1 MSSPQYFGVRLTAAA
16 GKFAKI
22 LAKSARYGVE
32 LNLPGLRS
40 WPRRSF
46 PHLVF
51 YFEMKDCI
59 DVWRVLPGTRDIR

>member
-1 MSSPQYFGVRLTAAA
+1 MLWTYRQISRHPVSGSS
-16 GKFAKI
+16 
-22 LAKSARYGVE
+22 RYGVE

-51 YFEMKDCI
+51 CFEMKDCI
-59 DVWRVLPGTRDIR
+59 DVWRVLHGTRDIR